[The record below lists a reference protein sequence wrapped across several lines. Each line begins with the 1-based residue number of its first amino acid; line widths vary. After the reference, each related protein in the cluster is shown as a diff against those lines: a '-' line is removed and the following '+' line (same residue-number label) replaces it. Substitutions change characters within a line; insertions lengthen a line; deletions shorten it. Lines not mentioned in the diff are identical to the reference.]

1 MSDTAPVP
9 FVIVAD
15 VRTGSTMLSSTL
27 ERHPAI
33 RCRGELFHP
42 EDFPDNQV
50 PGGPR
55 HALTAETLIERAFSD
70 RSAQAEGFRAM
81 VFHPDPEVR
90 PRWTHAWDVL
100 AARPGLRVIF
110 LWRRDP
116 LAQLASWTIARETG
130 CFTPPPGDPLY
141 EAGNRPRVRIAPD
154 ELRRW
159 TDDRVRLYARR
170 REQLRGRPALDLTYE
185 DLTGHWAESIE
196 RIEDFL
202 GVAHQPLEPAKLKQ
216 EHRPLSESV
225 VNYAELQQSLAN
237 RPA

>member
-1 MSDTAPVP
+1 MPNSTPVP

-55 HALTAETLIERAFSD
+55 DALTADTLIQRAFSD
-70 RSAQAEGFRAM
+70 RTVSAEGFRAM
-81 VFHPDPEVR
+81 VFHPDPEAR
-90 PRWTHAWDVL
+90 PRWAHAWDVL

-141 EAGNRPRVRIAPD
+141 EADNRPRVRIEPA

-159 TDDRVRLYARR
+159 ADDRVRLYGQR
-170 REQLRGRPALDLTYE
+170 REQLRAHHVLDLTYE
-185 DLTGHWAESIE
+185 DLTGDWTRSIE

-202 GVAHQPLEPAKLKQ
+202 GVPHRPLKPAKLKQ

-225 VNYAELQQSLAN
+225 VNYAELQRVLAD